1 MQECA
6 YTQTHKRLRYWVSFV
21 WMDYTSSLL
30 SSRLS
35 LPSSSHFPQTL
46 SLAAVEVASRF
57 LSLLYISFK
66 PARLSSFFYGL
77 TAFFL
82 LFSFFLP
89 LPCPDTNFHTQI
101 QGNVR
106 NVFAPAASCCCC
118 TYDCNP
124 RTWGVWAFI
133 QSPWMDGWMDAGVEW
148 LMKKWGS
155 VGPPLQNSLHNP
167 KTNNNMLIQQGKFSF
182 FLFFY
187 LLRVSQQ
194 HPHISCEN
202 RSIMIHSYTQTFF
215 KNWQ

>member
-1 MQECA
+1 ML
-6 YTQTHKRLRYWVSFV
+6 THKLTNVSGIEWVLFG
-21 WMDYTSSLL
+21 WIILPPCYPLAFLFLLPLTSPKPFLSPQLKWLL
-30 SSRLS
+30 ASCLYFTFLLNQLAS
-35 LPSSSHFPQTL
+35 LPSSMVWQLFFCSFP
-46 SLAAVEVASRF
+46 S
-57 LSLLYISFK
+57 
-66 PARLSSFFYGL
+66 
-77 TAFFL
+77 
-82 LFSFFLP
+82 FLP